1 MRRLLKLSLSP
12 LRITAIRFGIVSL
25 FSEAL
30 YFILYGLVLRLS
42 NNDSSMALAIA
53 GCICIIVNSYVHSR
67 VTFRVKFRLKLLLG
81 YVMIQVL
88 GFLISFP
95 IGVALKR
102 LDTGKWLIAIITYTL
117 WAGISFV
124 LTRILYEKKSRISA
138 HHSPTQR

>member
-1 MRRLLKLSLSP
+1 MRGLLGRSITP
-12 LRITAIRFGIVSL
+12 FRFTAIRFGIVSI

-30 YFILYGLVLRLS
+30 YFVLYGLVLRLS

-53 GCICIIVNSYVHSR
+53 GGICTLVNSYVHSR
-67 VTFRVKFRLKLLLG
+67 ITFRVQFRWRLLLG
-81 YVMIQVL
+81 YLMIQVV
-88 GFLISFP
+88 GFVISFP
-95 IGVALKR
+95 VGVALKR

-117 WAGISFV
+117 WAGISFG